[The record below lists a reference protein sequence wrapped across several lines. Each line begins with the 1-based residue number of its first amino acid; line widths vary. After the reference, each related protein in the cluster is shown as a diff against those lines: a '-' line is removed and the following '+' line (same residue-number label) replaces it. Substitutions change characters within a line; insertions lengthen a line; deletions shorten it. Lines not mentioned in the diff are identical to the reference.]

1 MRGGHNTT
9 AGGIGGAGGGV
20 MQSAIRTNYNE
31 ADGDAGITNTGS
43 GGGGGAGQPWSAPG
57 GYGGAGG
64 PGIVII
70 RY

>member
-1 MRGGHNTT
+1 MRGQFNTT
-9 AGGIGGAGGGV
+9 AGGIGGAGGGTL
-20 MQSAIRTNYNE
+20 QSYSRTQYNE
-31 ADGDAGITNTGS
+31 ADGDPGVANTGS
-43 GGGGGAGQPWSAPG
+43 GGGGGAGVPWSPTG

>member
-1 MRGGHNTT
+1 MRGGFNTT

-20 MQSAIRTNYNE
+20 MQSYIRTGYNE
-31 ADGDAGITNTGS
+31 ADGDNGVTNTGS
-43 GGGGGAGQPWSAPG
+43 GGGGGAGIPFSPTG
-57 GYGGAGG
+57 GYGGYGG